1 MDKSNRKLSIIERL
15 EQITDMKKNENSA
28 LKKIANFLQQKEK
41 PKNKFNK

>member
-28 LKKIANFLQQKEK
+28 LKKIISFLQKEK
-41 PKNKFNK
+41 SKNRFNK

>member
-1 MDKSNRKLSIIERL
+1 MDKSNKKLSVMERL

-28 LKKIANFLQQKEK
+28 LKKIVNFLQKEK